1 MLTEDTSSE
10 SLSNWPTITL
20 KVTEPRSW
28 DWKVAAGVTG
38 RWCPLGAGCSVFFSG
53 ALICPSVGRS
63 LG

>member
-10 SLSNWPTITL
+10 SLSNRPSITL

-28 DWKVAAGVTG
+28 DWKAAAWVTG
-38 RWCPLGAGCSVFFSG
+38 RWSPLGARCSVFFPG
-53 ALICPSVGRS
+53 ALLCPSVGRS